1 MLLHPGVELK
11 AVEGNALGANRDLGD
26 IGAYFGVEAV
36 SVHAQ
41 VARGVAEAQQTRE
54 EVEPRRR
61 LLRLAGAHLEL
72 AVQRWPR
79 ARTVARTRTL
89 VLQLAPDHPMQV
101 VDLDADE
108 PTDAVRAQALRGD
121 RATQGADRQPG
132 NHARLGERHIL
143 GTD

>member
-1 MLLHPGVELK
+1 MLLHPGVEFK
-11 AVEGNALGANRDLGD
+11 AIEGNALGANRDLGD

-41 VARGVAEAQQTRE
+41 VARGVAEAQQAGL

-61 LLRLAGAHLEL
+61 LLLPADAHLEL
-72 AVQRWPR
+72 ALRRWSR
-79 ARTVARTRTL
+79 ARTGARMMTL
-89 VLQLAPDHPMQV
+89 VLRLAPDHPMQV

-108 PTDAVRAQALRGD
+108 PTNAVRAQALRGD

-132 NHARLGERHIL
+132 NHARLGGRHIL